1 MISSHF
7 IQIQPATLKNT
18 TPPMGSA
25 TVVVGVFFSCP
36 NHETFAQSAYSIGVD
51 MWAVGCVFAEMA
63 TGGSESEVVQKDVAR
78 RWGL

>member
-1 MISSHF
+1 
-7 IQIQPATLKNT
+7 
-18 TPPMGSA
+18 MGSA

-63 TGGSESEVVQKDVAR
+63 TGKKTLGDGAGDEVRVSKVMES
-78 RWGL
+78 WGNPKSPNNSFNI